1 MTKKTILLLLATLNI
16 CFAFSQN
23 TFKAILKN
31 STTQENLVGV
41 TAVHKGTSK
50 GASSNV
56 NGEVTINNIPD
67 DVETL
72 TNGIYFLQ
80 VRSNNN
86 FLTQK
91 FIKQ

>member
-56 NGEVTINNIPD
+56 NGEVTEIHGQ
-67 DVETL
+67 VFQQTMQHH
-72 TNGIYFLQ
+72 LQ
-80 VRSNNN
+80 VV
-86 FLTQK
+86 LLQIIT
-91 FIKQ
+91 IGC

>member
-1 MTKKTILLLLATLNI
+1 MKIHRKIYWVLLGELVLTKSNIRNATI
-16 CFAFSQN
+16 
-23 TFKAILKN
+23 
-31 STTQENLVGV
+31 
-41 TAVHKGTSK
+41 
-50 GASSNV
+50 
-56 NGEVTINNIPD
+56 